1 VTNWKLLLTISK
13 THLLSRIKQS
23 VVAALGV
30 TTGIAAFIILI
41 SFMNGLNGMLDGL
54 VLNRTPH
61 IHVYN
66 DIRPSEK
73 QPIDYYSELENGFN
87 VVRSIKPKQSQ
98 VRIHNAKALMNNLI
112 SDPRVKGVTPQVA
125 AQVFYVAGSIQ
136 LNGIMNGINP
146 LDEAKLF
153 NFSDYI
159 VEGATKDLEKNRE
172 GILLGAGVAKKLS
185 LTIGDKLQIGTIN
198 GSLYSLKVVGIYQS
212 GMADYDNIQS
222 FANLKTVQKVLGE
235 GSNYIS
241 DLNVKL
247 HDMALAPEM
256 AKNIQNQFNL
266 TAIDVEAA
274 NAQFETGTSIR
285 NMISYA
291 VSITLLLVAGFGIY
305 NILNMMIFEKMN
317 DIAILKATGFSGDDV
332 KLIFIFQA
340 MLIGLIGGIAGVL
353 VGYGIVVLIDY
364 APFETEAL
372 PTMTTFPVTYN
383 TSNYIAAV
391 LSALISTFFA
401 GYFPAKKAKKIDAVE
416 IIRGQ

>member
-1 VTNWKLLLTISK
+1 MTDWKLLLSISK
-13 THLLSRIKQS
+13 THLFSRIKQS

-41 SFMNGLNGMLDGL
+41 SFMSGLNGMLDGL
-54 VLNRTPH
+54 ILNRTPH
-61 IHVYN
+61 IHIFN
-66 DIRPSEK
+66 DIKPSEN
-73 QPIDYYSELENGFN
+73 QPIDYYTEIENSFN
-87 VVRSIKPKQSQ
+87 VVHSIKPKQSQ
-98 VRIHNAKALMNNLI
+98 VSIHNAKALMSYLKN
-112 SDPRVKGVTPQVA
+112 DKRVKGVTPQVG
-125 AQVFYVAGSIQ
+125 AQVFYLAGSIQ
-136 LNGIMNGINP
+136 LNGMINGLNV

-153 NFSDYI
+153 NFNDYI
-159 VEGATKDLEKNRE
+159 VEGSSTSLARNSE

-185 LTIGDKLQIGTIN
+185 MSIGDMVQIGTID
-198 GSLYSLKVVGIYQS
+198 GSHYSLKVVGIYQS
-212 GMADYDNIQS
+212 GMADYDNVQS
-222 FANLKTVQKVLGE
+222 FVNLKTVQKILGK
-235 GSNYIS
+235 GSDYIS

-247 HDMALAPEM
+247 YDMTLAPEM
-256 AKNIQNQFNL
+256 SKYIKNQFNL
-266 TAIDVEAA
+266 TATDINTA

-317 DIAILKATGFSGDDV
+317 DIAILKATGFSGNDV

-340 MLIGLIGGIAGVL
+340 MLIGLIGGIVGVL
-353 VGYGIVVLIDY
+353 VGYGVVVLIDH

-372 PTMTTFPVTYN
+372 PTIKTFPVTY
-383 TSNYIAAV
+383 TISNYVAAV

-401 GYFPAKKAKKIDAVE
+401 GYFPARKAEKIDAVE